1 VKIELITKRED
12 LAVLAPRW
20 DELALSDSRDG
31 FFRTSGW
38 YCAWME
44 HIRPDAQPFVIV
56 VRNND
61 GDLVGLA
68 PLCRG
73 AYRDLGI
80 QLNSIFWAGREVV
93 SGDFLDFLADA
104 EVRPQVIAAILE
116 YLQENRSRW
125 GLLVLGELV
134 DGADSYMALEVLA
147 KQHDLALRRQEE
159 RICPYIALP
168 AKFED
173 YLGTLGSSTR
183 YHIRRRMRD
192 VERTGARVEVFEA
205 GQDMPVHLDSLIR
218 LHLARWNKDN
228 LPGTMGRDGF
238 APFLRQICT
247 NPPKGS
253 RCRLYQ
259 LTHEETPV
267 ASLLTF
273 HFGESAL
280 YYQAGWDP
288 DSSLAALSPA
298 VVLMAHSIRD
308 AIQLGLRYYEFLRG
322 DEAYKSRW
330 SKTCRKTA
338 TLLLG
343 RSFAAKQY
351 LRVSAIKD
359 LVKRSFQQHGE
370 TLRDDA
376 ATEQMGNHA
385 SL

>member
-1 VKIELITKRED
+1 
-12 LAVLAPRW
+12 
-20 DELALSDSRDG
+20 
-31 FFRTSGW
+31 
-38 YCAWME
+38 M
-44 HIRPDAQPFVIV
+44 
-56 VRNND
+56 
-61 GDLVGLA
+61 
-68 PLCRG
+68 
-73 AYRDLGI
+73 
-80 QLNSIFWAGREVV
+80 V
-93 SGDFLDFLADA
+93 SGDFLDFLADT

-125 GLLVLGELV
+125 GLLVLGELI
-134 DGADSYMALEVLA
+134 DGADSYIALEQMA
-147 KQHDLALRRQEE
+147 KQHDLPLRRQEE

-192 VERTGARVEVFEA
+192 MQKTGARVDVFDA
-205 GQDMPVHLDSLIR
+205 PQDMSSHLDSLIR
-218 LHLARWNKDN
+218 LHLTRWNKDD
-228 LPGTMGRDGF
+228 LPGTMGRQGF

-253 RCRLYQ
+253 RCVLYQ

-267 ASLLTF
+267 AALLTF

-288 DSSLAALSPA
+288 DSPLAALSPA

-308 AIQLGLRYYEFLRG
+308 AIGLGLRYYEFLRG

-351 LRVSAIKD
+351 LRVAGIKD
-359 LVKRSFQQHGE
+359 LVKRSLQHRAQP
-370 TLRDDA
+370 LPDDA
-376 ATEQMGNHA
+376 ATEQMENHA